1 MTLYTV
7 RSTQYERIDKGAIMN
22 EELLTILDQ
31 MEREKGIDKEL
42 LFKAIESALA
52 SAAKKIVGNKEA
64 EVVAVIDRSTGQIT
78 IMSEGKPVKSAEF
91 GRIAAQTAKQVI
103 IQKIREAERD
113 IVLEDYTK
121 RIGTIVNG
129 SVHRF
134 EKGDIVL
141 DLGKTEAILPR
152 SQQCQG
158 ERYKQGD
165 RIRAYILEVNKTSHG
180 PQVVLTRSDV
190 AFVKKL
196 FEIEVPEIMDGI
208 VEIRSVAREP
218 GERTKLAVW
227 SKDEKVDAVG
237 ACVGMRG
244 SRVKDIVNELKGERV
259 DIVRWSDDVKE
270 YVKAALS
277 PAEPLEITIDK
288 TNKRIAVTVADDQLS
303 IGIGK
308 HGQNVRLASRLI
320 GWEIDIRGKEEKAK
334 KAAEA
339 LLSGKPIDKEEAA
352 GPKAPAAE
360 AKKAKISG
368 KAKDRKKAFDLT
380 DIKGIGQKT
389 AKILIAAGYDIP
401 EKIKIL
407 TIDDLVKLEGIG
419 EKTADK
425 ILKAVKNI

>member
-1 MTLYTV
+1 
-7 RSTQYERIDKGAIMN
+7 MN

-52 SAAKKIVGNKEA
+52 SAAKKIVQNKEA
-64 EVVAVIDRSTGQIT
+64 EVTAVIDRSTGQIT

-91 GRIAAQTAKQVI
+91 GRIAAQTAK
-103 IQKIREAERD
+103 R
-113 IVLEDYTK
+113 
-121 RIGTIVNG
+121 TIVNG

-152 SQQCQG
+152 SHQCQG

-208 VEIRSVAREP
+208 VEIRSIAREP

-259 DIVRWSDDVKE
+259 DIVRWSDDIKE

-277 PAEPLEITIDK
+277 PAEPLEVTIDK
-288 TNKRIAVTVADDQLS
+288 ANKRIAVTVADDQLS

-339 LLSGKPIDKEEAA
+339 LLAGKPEDKKEAI
-352 GPKAPAAE
+352 GPEAPASKT
-360 AKKAKISG
+360 KKAKTV
-368 KAKDRKKAFDLT
+368 KAKDQKKAFDLT
-380 DIKGIGQKT
+380 AIKGIGQKIS
-389 AKILIAAGYDIP
+389 KILIAAGYDTS
-401 EKIKIL
+401 EKLKAL
-407 TIDDLVKLEGIG
+407 TIEDLTKLEGVG
-419 EKTADK
+419 EKTAEK
-425 ILKAVKNI
+425 ILKAAKDI

>member
-1 MTLYTV
+1 M
-7 RSTQYERIDKGAIMN
+7 SGMN

-64 EVVAVIDRSTGQIT
+64 EVTAVIDRSTGQIT
-78 IMSEGKPVKSAEF
+78 IMSEGKPVKSDEF

-190 AFVKKL
+190 
-196 FEIEVPEIMDGI
+196 
-208 VEIRSVAREP
+208 
-218 GERTKLAVW
+218 
-227 SKDEKVDAVG
+227 
-237 ACVGMRG
+237 
-244 SRVKDIVNELKGERV
+244 
-259 DIVRWSDDVKE
+259 
-270 YVKAALS
+270 
-277 PAEPLEITIDK
+277 
-288 TNKRIAVTVADDQLS
+288 
-303 IGIGK
+303 
-308 HGQNVRLASRLI
+308 
-320 GWEIDIRGKEEKAK
+320 
-334 KAAEA
+334 
-339 LLSGKPIDKEEAA
+339 
-352 GPKAPAAE
+352 
-360 AKKAKISG
+360 
-368 KAKDRKKAFDLT
+368 
-380 DIKGIGQKT
+380 
-389 AKILIAAGYDIP
+389 
-401 EKIKIL
+401 
-407 TIDDLVKLEGIG
+407 
-419 EKTADK
+419 
-425 ILKAVKNI
+425 

>member
-1 MTLYTV
+1 
-7 RSTQYERIDKGAIMN
+7 MN

-64 EVVAVIDRSTGQIT
+64 EVTAVIDRSTGQII

-180 PQVVLTRSDV
+180 PQVVLTRSDA
-190 AFVKKL
+190 AFIKKL

-208 VEIRSVAREP
+208 VEIRSIAREP

-259 DIVRWSDDVKE
+259 DIVRWSDDIKE

-277 PAEPLEITIDK
+277 PAEPLEVTIDK

-339 LLSGKPIDKEEAA
+339 LLAGKPMDEEKVAAPEAA
-352 GPKAPAAE
+352 GSKST
-360 AKKAKISG
+360 KAKSSG
-368 KAKDRKKAFDLT
+368 KAKDQKKASGIT
-380 DIKGIGQKT
+380 GIKGIGEKI
-389 AKILIAAGYDIP
+389 AKILAAAGYDTL
-401 EKIKIL
+401 EKIKVL
-407 TIDDLVKLEGIG
+407 AVEDLVKLEGIG

-425 ILKAVKNI
+425 ILKAAKE

>member
-1 MTLYTV
+1 
-7 RSTQYERIDKGAIMN
+7 MN
-22 EELLTILDQ
+22 EELLTVLEHI
-31 MEREKGIDKEL
+31 EREKGIDKEF
-42 LFKAIESALA
+42 LFKAIESALT
-52 SAAKKIVGNKEA
+52 SAARKIMGNKEA
-64 EVVAVIDRSTGQIT
+64 EVSATIDRLTGGIK
-78 IMSEGKPVKSAEF
+78 ILSEGKEIKSAEF

-121 RIGTIVNG
+121 RVGTIVNG

-180 PQVVLTRSDV
+180 PQIILSRSDV

-208 VEIRSVAREP
+208 VEIRSIAREP
-218 GERTKLAVW
+218 GERTKIAVL

-244 SRVKDIVNELKGERV
+244 SRVKDIVNELRGERV
-259 DIVRWSDDVKE
+259 DIVRWSDDLKE
-270 YVKAALS
+270 YVKASLS
-277 PAEPLEITIDK
+277 PAEPLEITVDK
-288 TNKRIAVTVADDQLS
+288 EAKRISVIVADDQLS

-308 HGQNVRLASRLI
+308 HGQNVRLASRLL

-339 LLSGKPIDKEEAA
+339 VFEKQPEKEKEGQAVPAETETEAA
-352 GPKAPAAE
+352 G
-360 AKKAKISG
+360 
-368 KAKDRKKAFDLT
+368 FNLT
-380 DIKGIGQKT
+380 QIEGVGLKT
-389 AKILIAAGYDIP
+389 AKILKEAGYDTA
-401 EKIKIL
+401 EKIKGL
-407 TIDDLVKLEGIG
+407 TLEDLTKLEGIG
-419 EKTADK
+419 KKTAEK
-425 ILKAVKNI
+425 ILNAVKSI

>member
-1 MTLYTV
+1 
-7 RSTQYERIDKGAIMN
+7 MN
-22 EELLTILDQ
+22 EELLTILDHI
-31 MEREKGIDKEL
+31 EREKGIDKEL

-52 SAAKKIVGNKEA
+52 SAAKKIIGNKEA
-64 EVVAVIDRSTGQIT
+64 EVEATIDRKTGEIS
-78 IMSEGKPVKSAEF
+78 IISEGKAIKSAEF

-103 IQKIREAERD
+103 IQKRREADRA
-113 IVLEDYTK
+113 IVLEDYTT
-121 RIGTIVNG
+121 RVGTIGNG

-134 EKGDIVL
+134 EKGDIVI

-165 RIRAYILEVNKTSHG
+165 RIRAYILEVNKTAHG
-180 PQVVLTRSDV
+180 PQVILTRSDV

-208 VEIRSVAREP
+208 VEIRSISREP
-218 GERTKLAVW
+218 GERTKIAVL
-227 SKDEKVDAVG
+227 SKDDKVDAVG

-244 SRVKDIVNELKGERV
+244 SRVKDIVNELRGERV
-259 DIVRWSDDVKE
+259 DIVRWSDDLKE
-270 YVKAALS
+270 YVKASLS

-288 TNKRIAVTVADDQLS
+288 ASKRIAVVVADDQLS

-339 LLSGKPIDKEEAA
+339 L
-352 GPKAPAAE
+352 E
-360 AKKAKISG
+360 AKKVEEKASEATPVIASEAKQSE
-368 KAKDRKKAFDLT
+368 KEFDLT
-380 DIKGIGQKT
+380 QIEGVGPKT
-389 AKILIAAGYDIP
+389 AKILAEAGYDTL
-401 EKIKIL
+401 EKVKNL
-407 TIDDLVKLEGIG
+407 TIEDLTKLEGIG
-419 EKTADK
+419 KKTAEK
-425 ILKAVKNI
+425 IIKAVKNI

>member
-1 MTLYTV
+1 
-7 RSTQYERIDKGAIMN
+7 MN
-22 EELLTILDQ
+22 EELLTILDHI
-31 MEREKGIDKEL
+31 EREKGIDKEL

-52 SAAKKIVGNKEA
+52 SAAKKIIGNKEA
-64 EVVAVIDRSTGQIT
+64 EVEAVIDRQTGEIS
-78 IMSEGKPVKSAEF
+78 IMSEGKSIKSAEF

-134 EKGDIVL
+134 EKGDIII
-141 DLGKTEAILPR
+141 DLGKTEAVLPR
-152 SQQCQG
+152 AQQSQG

-165 RIRAYILEVNKTSHG
+165 RIRAYVLEVNKTAHG
-180 PQVVLTRSDV
+180 PQIILTRSDT

-208 VEIRSVAREP
+208 VEIRSISREP
-218 GERTKLAVW
+218 GERTKIAVW

-244 SRVKDIVNELKGERV
+244 SRVKDIVNELRGERV
-259 DIVRWSDDVKE
+259 DIVRWSDDIKE

-288 TNKRIAVTVADDQLS
+288 ASKRAAVTVADDQLS

-339 LLSGKPIDKEEAA
+339 VLSGTPKEAEKPEEPKSAPEQA
-352 GPKAPAAE
+352 G
-360 AKKAKISG
+360 
-368 KAKDRKKAFDLT
+368 FNLT
-380 DIKGIGQKT
+380 DIEGVGSKT
-389 AKILIAAGYDIP
+389 ADILKGAGYDTL
-401 EKIKIL
+401 EKLKAATAEDL
-407 TIDDLVKLEGIG
+407 TKLEGIG
-419 EKTADK
+419 KKTAEK
-425 ILKAVKNI
+425 IINAVKEI

>member
-1 MTLYTV
+1 
-7 RSTQYERIDKGAIMN
+7 MN

-64 EVVAVIDRSTGQIT
+64 EVTAVIDRSTGQIT

-165 RIRAYILEVNKTSHG
+165 RIRAYIMEVNKTSHG

-259 DIVRWSDDVKE
+259 DIVRWSDDIKE

-277 PAEPLEITIDK
+277 PAEPLETTIDK

-339 LLSGKPIDKEEAA
+339 LLAGKPEEKKEAA
-352 GPKAPAAE
+352 VPEAPAEKTVKAK
-360 AKKAKISG
+360 AKKAKKEIASG
-368 KAKDRKKAFDLT
+368 ASRLRNDSLT
-380 DIKGIGQKT
+380 QIKGIGQKT
-389 AKILIAAGYDIP
+389 AKILIAAGYDTP
-401 EKIKIL
+401 EKIKAL
-407 TIDDLVKLEGIG
+407 TVEDMVKLEGIG